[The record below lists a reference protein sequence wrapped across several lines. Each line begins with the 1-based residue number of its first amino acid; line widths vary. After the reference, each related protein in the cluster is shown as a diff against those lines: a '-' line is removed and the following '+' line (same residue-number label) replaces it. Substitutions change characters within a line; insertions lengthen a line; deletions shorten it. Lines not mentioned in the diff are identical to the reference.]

1 MLFDD
6 ITTIIHD
13 ISLTGWIVLLSLLN
27 THHGESFSWRG
38 VHKEMMA
45 TLQ

>member
-1 MLFDD
+1 
-6 ITTIIHD
+6 
-13 ISLTGWIVLLSLLN
+13 VLLSLLN

-45 TLQ
+45 TLQWTTVLNAW